1 MSSINDYPEHLNPFY
16 EDDNHNRIRFWT
28 KTKKL
33 VRSNSFSLSGFN
45 DGFKGLRNSIRRS
58 VSRSRR
64 NSTTTSKESS
74 PVMLRRQLSPQDNT
88 STPEYGYR
96 TERIRDEYGFV
107 VPYTEQHKYMY
118 KTSITPTPKTK
129 FNSTGGGDDYFS
141 LPIRSSRYRF
151 QPEASST
158 PRKAT
163 SVCDHRSSQQ
173 PYALP
178 GLATGTAPSTPRKT
192 SISSLNPF
200 EEDDDNDLDGSK
212 LSPALKRTSRNSTL
226 RRKKRRAPLPPSANQ
241 SLNDSGIQV
250 LDVTDPVFNTSLEIT
265 ENDLTSAQKADSE
278 EKSTVPENNSQQIEL
293 ISSQIEKLCQDTL
306 KEVAQEDINGNTE
319 TIVENHVKI
328 HEESIENQ
336 PKINT
341 ETSDGEKTEEIN
353 GKVEVNLTVTEKSI
367 EINGNEVEEIEV
379 VVEEKSVEINGNQIE
394 ETEVIEK
401 KTPIEINGNEI
412 EETEIVVNEK
422 PVEINGNEE
431 LKTVENQI
439 KADENSNEKSS
450 EVNGNNDEQDKKLEL
465 EEVVN
470 EENIVKENGLEIIES
485 KVDKYID
492 DSTVI
497 STPQCPVKIIISTH
511 DDQASPKLSV
521 KDIVRNLDERS
532 RKESL
537 KQEEKLFIDEK
548 HLAKEEVFIEDTETN
563 NNFENDIPTPVPRV
577 KKSGTTTPVNGDNHK
592 IDLTTPNPIPKP
604 KRSKLFSKLTSW
616 SLKN

>member
-353 GKVEVNLTVTEKSI
+353 G
-367 EINGNEVEEIEV
+367 NEVEEIEV